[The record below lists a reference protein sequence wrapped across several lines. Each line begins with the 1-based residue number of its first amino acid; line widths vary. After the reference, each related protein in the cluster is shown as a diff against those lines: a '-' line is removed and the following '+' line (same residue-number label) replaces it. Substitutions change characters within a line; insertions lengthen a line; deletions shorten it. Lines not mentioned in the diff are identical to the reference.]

1 MGELRGQQCTAET
14 GGERPWAQ
22 RMAGQEAG
30 LSPPPTLGQIFGG
43 WGGGAAEDPER
54 RPEAPSQPQP
64 LPRFHRCLTSLPPLQ
79 PESRAE
85 GRRIG

>member
-1 MGELRGQQCTAET
+1 MGELKGQQCTAET

-22 RMAGQEAG
+22 RVAGQEAR
-30 LSPPPTLGQIFGG
+30 LSPPSTLGQIFWG
-43 WGGGAAEDPER
+43 WVAGEDPER
-54 RPEAPSQPQP
+54 RPEASLQAAAPPP
-64 LPRFHRCLTSLPPLQ
+64 LPLGCLTSLPPLQ